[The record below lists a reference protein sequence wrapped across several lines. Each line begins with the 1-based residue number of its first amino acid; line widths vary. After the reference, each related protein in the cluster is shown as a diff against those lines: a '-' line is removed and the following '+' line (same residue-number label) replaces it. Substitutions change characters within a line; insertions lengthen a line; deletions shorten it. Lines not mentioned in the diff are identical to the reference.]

1 MVIVLFFYE
10 KLFVYNGQ
18 RKILINLICLI
29 LHLETTDEGS
39 SFKKK
44 KMAKLKTEAG
54 LSHNWNSLFLGQN
67 AVADIIAKTY
77 NTTKENVEL

>member
-1 MVIVLFFYE
+1 MFSSIY
-10 KLFVYNGQ
+10 
-18 RKILINLICLI
+18 
-29 LHLETTDEGS
+29 LETINEGS

-44 KMAKLKTEAG
+44 KMAKLKSEAG

-77 NTTKENVEL
+77 NTTKENVNYNTSIILT

>member
-1 MVIVLFFYE
+1 MLC
-10 KLFVYNGQ
+10 VYSE
-18 RKILINLICLI
+18 IIN
-29 LHLETTDEGS
+29 EGS

-44 KMAKLKTEAG
+44 KMAKLKSEAG

-77 NTTKENVEL
+77 NTTKENVKN